1 MLMKRLLLATVM
13 TLALTCPAAALA
25 ATVLSDTELG
35 GVTGGGIAPELGG
48 QALSQDQQQP
58 QDPGSGYAPPRE
70 LPINQGMDRAPGY
83 FAILQS
89 SVEARRERN
98 LVLGGASQ
106 QGAMALEI
114 VNTLSSDV
122 VSTSNIFDGSSL
134 APRELPA
141 EIEIHQGNS
150 LNQLHRTQGRLD
162 SSLAGYRYETT
173 VEHRSGTVR
182 YDRYAF
188 SLLDRQRGS
197 AIERTESSAAQ
208 VQVGGRVTSFDDLTA
223 GILPLPLI
231 PVTTYGPY
239 FPFPLNL
246 GGIVDLG
253 LAGKYGGTLAY
264 DGPTLAGLG
273 LTLDHLTTQGKDLV
287 LGTSLKLPA
296 LHLGTLKAEGCLYLC
311 QAASAPLGSIGGG
324 TLPQEF
330 KLPGLGPWIDA
341 LNLGSGFAMVGTA
354 AVAIGKPDLSLTG
367 RAGIKV
373 TPWLN
378 LTLDLSQAK
387 FAGVNI
393 GEIAATLIGRN
404 TWSYSERLGLIDLA
418 VPFSL
423 DLKELMGKPYA
434 GNVAGGTLL
443 AGDGTGNG
451 TQATGEEGKEW
462 DDTTAAT
469 ASFDVAE
476 SSYSESREH
485 SVFTGG
491 QMAAAEAEMIALSD
505 GTLDVNHTSNVQLG
519 DGAQQGMR
527 TVNGVNAVS
536 SVAANALNVS
546 RMPTIRAGAPAG
558 ARSITT
564 QQNRFNQRM

>member
-1 MLMKRLLLATVM
+1 MLMKRLLIATVM

-58 QDPGSGYAPPRE
+58 QELGSGYAPPRE
-70 LPINQGMDRAPGY
+70 PPINEGMDRAPGY

-89 SVEARRERN
+89 SVEARRERY
-98 LVLGGASQ
+98 LLLEGASQ

-114 VNTLSSDV
+114 ENALASDV
-122 VSTSNIFDGSSL
+122 VSTSNILDGSSL
-134 APRELPA
+134 SLAESPA
-141 EIEIHQGNS
+141 EVEINQGNT

-162 SSLAGYRYETT
+162 SSIAGYRYEKT
-173 VEHRSGTVR
+173 VEHRSGSES
-182 YDRYAF
+182 YQRYAF

-197 AIERTESSAAQ
+197 ATERTESSAAQ
-208 VQVGGRVTSFDDLTA
+208 VLVGGRVTSFDDLTA
-223 GILPLPLI
+223 GILPLQLI
-231 PVTTYGPY
+231 PFKTYGPY
-239 FPFPLNL
+239 LPFPLNL

-264 DGPTLAGLG
+264 AGPQLAGSG
-273 LTLDHLTTQGKDLV
+273 LTLDHLTTQGYDLV
-287 LGTSLKLPA
+287 LGTSLTLPA
-296 LHLGTLKAEGCLYLC
+296 LHLGTLKAEGCLYSC
-311 QAASAPLGSIGGG
+311 QATSAPLGSIGGG

-330 KLPGLGPWIDA
+330 KLPGLGPRIDA

-373 TPWLN
+373 APWLN

-387 FAGVNI
+387 FVGVDI
-393 GEIAATLIGRN
+393 GEIAATLIGQN
-404 TWSYSERLGLIDLA
+404 KWSYSERLGLIDLA
-418 VPFSL
+418 VPFFL
-423 DLKELMGKPYA
+423 DLKELNGKPYD
-434 GNVAGGTLL
+434 GSVAGSTLL
-443 AGDGTGNG
+443 VGDGSGNG
-451 TQATGEEGKEW
+451 TQAAEEKDKEW
-462 DDTTAAT
+462 DDTIAA
-469 ASFDVAE
+469 ANAFDVSE
-476 SSYSESREH
+476 SSFSESREH

-491 QMAAAEAEMIALSD
+491 QMTAAEAEMLALSD
-505 GTLDVNHTSNVQLG
+505 GNLDVDTTSNVTLG
-519 DGAQQGMR
+519 DGAQKGMR

-546 RMPTIRAGAPAG
+546 RMPTIRTGSPAG